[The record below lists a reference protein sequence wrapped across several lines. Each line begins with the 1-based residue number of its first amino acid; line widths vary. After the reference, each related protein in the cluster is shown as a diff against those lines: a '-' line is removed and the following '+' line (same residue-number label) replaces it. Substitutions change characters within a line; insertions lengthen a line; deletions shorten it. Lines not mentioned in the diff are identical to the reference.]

1 MILLILFDSIWF
13 DSSCIHDSFNWMLN
27 SSASAVKQNRV
38 VHTCPLRLD
47 PETIK
52 WLVWK
57 IITPL
62 RFQHIPNYTEPNTP
76 FSAMFEFWKI
86 LCSPCLF
93 HRISDRVQIAALT
106 HLQHGGLLQVRPW
119 WLRCLNESCTIQN
132 SVEAKYFCA
141 VAVNCRPSYLNF
153 LLRLRQSCPD
163 EPLKHRN
170 IGKIPQKSSHIS
182 QFFELWNGMMDGWM
196 NANND
201 VLISGYYL

>member
-1 MILLILFDSIWF
+1 M
-13 DSSCIHDSFNWMLN
+13 SSQTWSWNNQMTCLDNYN
-27 SSASAVKQNRV
+27 SSQVSTHSKLHRTPSPILNCVWILKNSMFPLLVSQDIWL
-38 VHTCPLRLD
+38 CP
-47 PETIK
+47 
-52 WLVWK
+52 
-57 IITPL
+57 
-62 RFQHIPNYTEPNTP
+62 NC
-76 FSAMFEFWKI
+76 
-86 LCSPCLF
+86 CSY
-93 HRISDRVQIAALT
+93 SSSTWWTSTGDW
-106 HLQHGGLLQVRPW
+106 W
-119 WLRCLNESCTIQN
+119 WLRCLNESCKIQN

-201 VLISGYYL
+201 VLISGYNL